1 MIIKTFDSRE
11 EAMRHEIELHNKYDV
26 AVNPKF
32 YNKAKATSTGF
43 TMQGVKRE
51 PFTDEH
57 IAKMSANRQGSGNPT
72 YRLDTVYEWMHKSG
86 ERFTGTIDQIVK
98 HSGKDSSAFYK
109 IFKQQLL
116 YASGWRVKKNATTK
130 IETCDY
136 IGYYRKPKSA
146 ESKKKLSKAAK
157 TKKGRKYL
165 TKYLWFN
172 YQGEQFIGDMHELQD
187 HLGGDASKHTI
198 FKRCV
203 IGERNFASGWRIV
216 KNMDTGCV
224 TTELN
229 HGKGIKVKLTSEMI
243 K

>member
-43 TMQGVKRE
+43 TMHGVTRD

-57 IAKMSANRQGSGNPT
+57 KAKMSANRTGTGNQR
-72 YRLDTVYEWMHKSG
+72 YIHDTEYEWIHKSG
-86 ERFTGTIDQIVK
+86 EVFVGTIEKMVK
-98 HSGKDSSAFYK
+98 YSSKDSSSFYK
-109 IFKQQLL
+109 IFKQKLL
-116 YASGWRVKKNATTK
+116 SASGWRVRKNMTAD
-130 IETCDY
+130 IETIDAV
-136 IGYYRKPKSA
+136 GHYRRNAVPEDVLASRQA
-146 ESKKKLSKAAK
+146 SIEANKAL
-157 TKKGRKYL
+157 KYPN
-165 TKYLWFN
+165 KYLWVN
-172 YQGEQFIGDMHELQD
+172 PAGEQY
-187 HLGGDASKHTI
+187 LGNMYQLADLEGKDQAIYRRHITGA
-198 FKRCV
+198 RAT
-203 IGERNFASGWRIV
+203 ASGWRIV